1 MLSCQ
6 IVQAI
11 DSMFHVSELVVATG
25 WETKWFVGNCH
36 GRTIQN
42 ALGDFANFPEFTTCS
57 NLTASCFSHRGCENS
72 AN

>member
-25 WETKWFVGNCH
+25 WATKWFVANCH

-42 ALGDFANFPEFTTCS
+42 ALGDFQLIFP
-57 NLTASCFSHRGCENS
+57 NLPPVPI
-72 AN
+72 